1 MACLLQAIFF
11 SQFIVVSRRLHL
23 KKIILASALAFAGI
37 SGSAQ
42 ANNFNYNFFEVRTAI
57 GPEMTGV
64 EFSTFFT
71 ENSHFILRADSQFD
85 KDYDLAGGI
94 GFNGPISQFADVY
107 GQLLLHQV
115 KFTQEAGGESETQAE
130 VNIGVRLWLT
140 DQVEATARLG
150 RNDDSSVAHAGVR
163 FHSTQ
168 QLSLS
173 AETRNNGLYG
183 PQITMSV
190 RFQY

>member
-1 MACLLQAIFF
+1 
-11 SQFIVVSRRLHL
+11 L
-23 KKIILASALAFAGI
+23 KKIILASALAIAGI
-37 SGSAQ
+37 SASAQ

-57 GPEMTGV
+57 GPEMTGA

-71 ENSHFILRADSQFD
+71 ENSHFILRADTQFD

-107 GQLLLHQV
+107 GQLLIHQV
-115 KFTQEAGGESETQAE
+115 KYTEEAGGESDTQAE
-130 VNIGVRLWLT
+130 INVGVRLWLT
-140 DQVEATARLG
+140 DQIEATGRLG
-150 RNDDSSVAHAGVR
+150 RNDDASVFHAGVR

-183 PQITMSV
+183 PQVTMSV

>member
-1 MACLLQAIFF
+1 M
-11 SQFIVVSRRLHL
+11 
-23 KKIILASALAFAGI
+23 KNTILASTLAFLGI

-42 ANNFNYNFFEVRTAI
+42 ANNFNYNYFEVRTAV
-57 GPEMTGV
+57 GPEMAGV

-71 ENSHFILRADSQFD
+71 ENSHFVVRADTRFD
-85 KDYDLAGGI
+85 KDYDLAAGI
-94 GFNGPISQFADVY
+94 GFNGPVNQFADVY
-107 GQLLLHQV
+107 GQFLIHQV
-115 KFTQEAGGESETQAE
+115 KFTEDTGGESESQAE
-130 VNIGVRLWLT
+130 VNIGGRIWIT
-140 DQVEATARLG
+140 EQVELTGRIG
-150 RNDDSSVAHAGVR
+150 RNDDSSVVHAGVR

>member
-1 MACLLQAIFF
+1 M
-11 SQFIVVSRRLHL
+11 
-23 KKIILASALAFAGI
+23 KKLILAGAIALAGI
-37 SGSAQ
+37 STTTH
-42 ANNFNYNFFEVRTAI
+42 ANNFNYNYFEVRTAI
-57 GPEMTGV
+57 GPEMMGA

-71 ENSHFILRADSQFD
+71 ENTHLIVRADSQFS

-94 GFNGPISQFADVY
+94 GFNGPINQFADIY
-107 GQLLLHQV
+107 GQLLVHQV
-115 KFTQEAGGESETQAE
+115 KYTEEAGGESETKPE
-130 VNIGVRLWLT
+130 LNVGIRLWLAE
-140 DQVEATARLG
+140 QIEATARLG
-150 RNDDSSVAHAGVR
+150 RNDDASVFHAGVR

-183 PQITMSV
+183 PQMTMSV